1 MIPTTWIFVFV
12 TEGIYICVTFIRRFS
27 HLPIVEK
34 GVGYHFFFVNCAQLG
49 WIVSYCVDVIWLA
62 NLWMTLVVIFL
73 VWLNY
78 RLYYQDHIDATPR
91 FLRQDDNNNE
101 SSNDRDTRV
110 LRDEYG
116 QEISINVFNEY
127 LLFRFPFQL
136 HLAWGMF
143 LMLMGLNELVLAL
156 NSSAKSQI
164 ALLSIVILW
173 LIGKFSVLFEIAFA
187 VLPINI
193 HFVYEREVMNYGV
206 FDPKISCFFLFC
218 LFFSRLCFI
227 HISTI
232 HIIHHSIRIICIIL
246 SPLSSLYNP
255 TCHFLVHSRCLGC
268 IAKST

>member
-34 GVGYHFFFVNCAQLG
+34 GVGYYFFFVNCAQLG
-49 WIVSYCVDVIWLA
+49 WIVSYCVDVNWLA

-91 FLRQDDNNNE
+91 FLRQDDSNNE
-101 SSNDRDTRV
+101 SSNDRDARV

-206 FDPKISCFFLFC
+206 FDPKISCFFMLS
-218 LFFSRLCFI
+218 FFL
-227 HISTI
+227 TI
-232 HIIHHSIRIICIIL
+232 MFHSYINNTHN
-246 SPLSSLYNP
+246 SSLYQDYLYYSIP
-255 TCHFLVHSRCLGC
+255 VIQSL
-268 IAKST
+268 